1 MQRREKEVFGSR
13 WRGGGMVSLLCII
26 TGMRERGFS
35 RPGECLSYVSF
46 KKFTDECRGTAERAV
61 ELVKRTVQAQSKL

>member
-1 MQRREKEVFGSR
+1 
-13 WRGGGMVSLLCII
+13 MVSLLCII